1 MSQILKMCLGIDEFH
16 QSLTGHWDSF
26 RPEMMKVT
34 SRLRIYRAPGSPCI
48 AMSATATP
56 AEIASTITNLGFRT
70 NPIVLTAS
78 PVQANLKFVTLKRSP
93 NIYGA
98 DGFEDKNGV
107 WHPGYLALLR
117 RLYLDEFISG
127 IRDGTAVKR
136 GIIFC
141 RY

>member
-1 MSQILKMCLGIDEFH
+1 M
-16 QSLTGHWDSF
+16 
-26 RPEMMKVT
+26 
-34 SRLRIYRAPGSPCI
+34 IYRAPGSPCI
-48 AMSATATP
+48 AMSATATST
-56 AEIASTITNLGFRT
+56 EIASTITNLGFRT

-107 WHPGYLALLR
+107 WYPGYLALLR

-127 IRDGTAVKR
+127 IRDGRAVKR

-141 RY
+141 R